1 MTPNKVE
8 ELIRKWNDDGLTE
21 LSTVNRRLI
30 HLEERL
36 YKTYEP
42 TKASRAQYLER
53 LEEWLLSVE
62 DEQQQQTLLKL
73 APEIFY
79 IGPEEFIELYRSAY
93 SGPISRW
100 LIELEDIDICRSDAQ
115 KLLREAAKN
124 TWFCPLS
131 DSLRI
136 NSFYHV
142 NDIASGANHR
152 PDWRSL
158 EKLGSKEKILCY
170 CEKNKIKRIVI
181 LEDFVGGG
189 SQASEAL
196 PFASALSS
204 DLEIIFVPL
213 IVCPTGADYCRSLCK
228 LHTNLRFEPI
238 IELPKRTFFND
249 SDTPFDEKFT
259 AELRNLVQDTYTK
272 VSGDTSMLN
281 KPYGPYGYP
290 PEKPVGGLIVMY
302 SNTPDNSI
310 PLIHWRPT
318 TGTWS
323 PLFPRHSRV

>member
-36 YKTYEP
+36 YKSYEP
-42 TKASRAQYLER
+42 TKASRAEYWER
-53 LEEWLLSVE
+53 LERWLFSVD

-79 IGPEEFIELYRSAY
+79 VGPEEFVELYRSAY

-100 LIELEDIDICRSDAQ
+100 LIELENIDICSSDAQ
-115 KLLREAAKN
+115 KLLKSAAEN

-158 EKLGSKEKILCY
+158 EQLGSKGKILNY
-170 CEKNKIKRIVI
+170 CKEKKIKRIVI

-189 SQASEAL
+189 TQASEAL
-196 PFASALSS
+196 PFASALSL
-204 DLEIIFVPL
+204 DLEILFIPL
-213 IVCPTGADYCRSLCK
+213 IVCPTGADYCRSLCES
-228 LHTNLRFEPI
+228 HSNLRFEPI
-238 IELPKRTFFND
+238 IELPRRAFFNE
-249 SDTPFDEKFT
+249 SDTPFDVKFT
-259 AELRNLVQDTYTK
+259 GALRGLVLDTYSK
-272 VSGDTSMLN
+272 VSGGIPTPN

-290 PEKPVGGLIVMY
+290 PEKPVGGLVVMY

-310 PLIHWRPT
+310 PLIHWRPAA
-318 TGTWS
+318 GTWS